1 MKLLFDANLSHKL
14 VALLAD
20 AFPQSLHVRMLG
32 LKSQADTAIW
42 EYAKQSGFT
51 IVTLDSDFY
60 DLSCYYGQPPRV
72 IWLRCGDQ
80 PTRVHERLLRQ
91 HLDLIGRF
99 GSDPDAGCL
108 ELT

>member
-14 VALLAD
+14 VTLLAD
-20 AFPQSLHVRMLG
+20 VFPESSHVRTLG
-32 LKSQADTAIW
+32 LKTQDDSAIW
-42 EYAKQSGFT
+42 ESAKQGGFT

-72 IWLRCGDQ
+72 IWLRCGNQ
-80 PTRVHERLLRQ
+80 PTPVHERILRQ

-99 GSDPDAGCL
+99 ASDPDAGCL